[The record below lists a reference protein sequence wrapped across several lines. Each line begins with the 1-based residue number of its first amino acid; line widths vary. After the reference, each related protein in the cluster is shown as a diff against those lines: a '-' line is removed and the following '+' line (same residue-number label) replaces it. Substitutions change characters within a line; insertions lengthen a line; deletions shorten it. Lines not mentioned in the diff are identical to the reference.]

1 MTHLKYSEIKNLLKL
16 DKLLQDKRVVVFL
29 VCLVISASLWFLN
42 ALSKEYET
50 TLTYPV
56 HYTNVPERRFLAN
69 NPSEKID
76 LKVRAHGFVLLRNTL
91 NLSFAPIILDITT
104 LINNAEVT
112 GPMSYTIRTSYLLN
126 RISSPISNEIT
137 ILEAHPGSIVLVL
150 DSLETRQV
158 KVKADINLE
167 FEGQYHISSPVQIIP
182 EYVLATGPGTL
193 LDSLESVHTVHKT
206 FREIKKTVEV
216 ILELVAPETV
226 TLTPRK
232 AKVII
237 PVEEFTEK
245 KMKVPV
251 RIIDKPDET
260 DIKLF
265 PSEVQVSFLVALS
278 RYTEINTTDF
288 LFAIPFSGI
297 HSGNSYVQVR
307 LEKQPAFI
315 RDLKYSPQTIEFL
328 IEKK

>member
-1 MTHLKYSEIKNLLKL
+1 MTHLDYSRIKNLIKL

-29 VCLVISASLWFLN
+29 VCMVISATLWFLN
-42 ALSKEYET
+42 ALSKNYET
-50 TLTYPV
+50 TLRYPV

-69 NPSEKID
+69 TPPGKID

-91 NLSFAPIILDITT
+91 NLSFAPVVLDITR
-104 LINNAEVT
+104 LIPYAEET
-112 GPMSYTIRTSYLLN
+112 GPMSYTIRTSDLLN
-126 RISSPISNEIT
+126 RISSQISNEIT
-137 ILEAHPGSIVLVL
+137 ILEAHPGTIVLLL
-150 DSLETRQV
+150 DSLETRQL
-158 KVKADINLE
+158 KVETDIDLE
-167 FEGQYHISSPVQIIP
+167 FEEQYHISSPVQITP
-182 EYVLATGPGTL
+182 EYVLATGPGAL

-216 ILELVAPETV
+216 ELELAAPENV

-245 KMKVPV
+245 KLKVPV
-251 RIIDKPDET
+251 RIADKPDEV

-265 PSEVQVSFLVALS
+265 PSEVQVSFLVPLS
-278 RYTEINTTDF
+278 RYTEINATDF

-297 HSGNSYVQVR
+297 HSGNTYVQVR

-328 IEKK
+328 IEKE